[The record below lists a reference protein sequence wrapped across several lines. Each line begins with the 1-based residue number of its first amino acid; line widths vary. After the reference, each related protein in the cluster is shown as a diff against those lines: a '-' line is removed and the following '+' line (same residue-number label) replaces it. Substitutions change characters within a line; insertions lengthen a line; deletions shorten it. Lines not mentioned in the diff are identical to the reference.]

1 MYLRTVK
8 TPGPGDT
15 VYEYIRLVEAYR
27 EDGKNKQRVVAHLGR
42 KDLLAPHA
50 EALLRLL
57 TGSPAP
63 PGYVPEKAVQPLRV
77 WRWGV
82 MLAART
88 LWQELGLDA
97 ILDRLEGSQKTFA
110 TTLADRALVLVAHRL
125 ATPGSEHGLARFLET
140 DYVCDRQ
147 GRQWKPCWRDDGKRL
162 ASRSPRVRVE
172 SQQLQQWYRTL
183 DQLVKHKKQV
193 ETELYWRLRD
203 LFSLQVD
210 LAFYDL
216 TSTYFTGHGP
226 ELAAHGHSRD
236 GKPRNRQVLLGVVM
250 VDGWPVA
257 HHVLRGNLRDA
268 NTVPDVLADL
278 EKRFGLRRV
287 IFVGDR
293 GMLTSNNLK
302 LLRSHEQGYLMG
314 LQRRR
319 NQTVFDY
326 IESAA
331 GPWLDCPVGIT
342 ASERS
347 QPPRT
352 RVCEVASQQ
361 PGVRVFVV
369 DSEDRKAYEQAERE
383 KAMAR
388 VEKSL
393 KALRARVEQG
403 KIKAPEK
410 VGAAAARILTR
421 NHGHRYYAWDYSEGV
436 FRYFEHPVHLPQE
449 KAYEGKYLIQTEEP
463 DLAPVDAVK
472 IYKNLSDVER
482 GFRQLKDVLEMPPIY
497 HQTDTRVEAHLF
509 VAALALLLMRA
520 LERKLQANGLDLS
533 AEQAL
538 EALHTVSVVTTAL
551 GEGKTKR
558 SASRGSARADRLLR
572 ALGIT
577 DPEPPDPPTG
587 DEIFPCSD
595 NSKN

>member
-8 TPGPGDT
+8 APGPGNT
-15 VYEYIRLVEAYR
+15 VYEYIRLVESYR
-27 EDGKNKQRVVAHLGR
+27 EDGKSKQRVVANLGR

-57 TGSPAP
+57 TGTPAP
-63 PGYVPEKAVQPLRV
+63 EGYVAEQGVQPLRV
-77 WRWGV
+77 WRWGA
-82 MLAART
+82 MLIART
-88 LWQELGLDA
+88 LWQELGLDN
-97 ILDRLEGSQKTFA
+97 ILDRLEGSPKAYTA
-110 TTLADRALVLVAHRL
+110 ALADRVLVLVAHRL
-125 ATPGSEHGLARFLET
+125 AAPGSEHGLARFLES

-147 GRQWKPCWRDDGKRL
+147 GRQWQPCWRDDDERL
-162 ASRSPRVRVE
+162 ASRSPRVRVDNR
-172 SQQLQQWYRTL
+172 QLQQWYRTL
-183 DQLVKHKKQV
+183 DQLIKHKERI

-226 ELAAHGHSRD
+226 PMATHGHSRD
-236 GKPRNRQVLLGVVM
+236 GKPRNRQVLLGVVL
-250 VDGWPVA
+250 VDGWPLA

-293 GMLTSNNLK
+293 GMLTSKNLE

-314 LQRRR
+314 LPRRR
-319 NQTVFDY
+319 NQTVCDS
-326 IESAA
+326 IESAT

-352 RVCEVASQQ
+352 RVCEVAAKE

-369 DSEDRKAYEQAERE
+369 DSEERKAYEQNERE

-388 VEKSL
+388 VKKSL
-393 KALRARVEQG
+393 EDLRDRVAQG

-410 VGAAAARILTR
+410 IGAAAARILNR
-421 NHGHRYYAWDYSEGV
+421 NHGHRYYAWDYRDGV
-436 FRYFEHPVHLPQE
+436 FSYFEHPVHLAQE

-463 DLAPVDAVK
+463 NLSAVEAVK
-472 IYKNLSDVER
+472 IYKDLSDVER
-482 GFRQLKDVLEMPPIY
+482 GFRQLKDVLEMRPIY
-497 HQTDTRVEAHLF
+497 HRADHRVEAHLF
-509 VAALALLLMRA
+509 VAALALLLTRA
-520 LERKLQANGLDLS
+520 LERKLQAAGSDLS

-538 EALHTVSVVTTAL
+538 EALQTVCVVETAF
-551 GEGKTKR
+551 GEGKIKR
-558 SASRGSARADRLLR
+558 SVSRGSARADRLLR
-572 ALGIT
+572 VFGIT
-577 DPEPPDPPTG
+577 DPNPPVPPPG
-587 DEIFPCSD
+587 EENLPV
-595 NSKN
+595 